1 MKKAQIQGQ
10 VFVYILTLVITGAIL
25 IFGYNAVKDIIER
38 SEQVEM
44 ANFKTNIKSDFDTMA
59 SDYGSVKTKT
69 YNVPSKIN
77 EVCFY
82 QHGEGSLYESITSD
96 NPLIADSIKDTDNN
110 FFLVFRDGSIDPI
123 NLGKIKVNEE
133 NKNFICI
140 KPSGNRLRITL
151 GGLGDGVSVGMA

>member
-25 IFGYNAVKDIIER
+25 IFGYNAVKDLIER

-44 ANFKTNIKSDFDTMA
+44 ANFKTKINSDFKNMG
-59 SDYGSVKTKT
+59 SDYGSVETKT
-69 YNVPSKIN
+69 YTVPSKIT
-77 EVCFY
+77 EVCFF
-82 QHGEGSLYESITSD
+82 QEGEGTLYESINSD
-96 NPLIADSIKDTDNN
+96 NPLIEDSIKDTDNN
-110 FFLVFRDGSIDPI
+110 FFLIFRDGSIDPI

-151 GGLGDGVSVGMA
+151 EGLGDGVSVGMA